1 VGARNRL
8 RGDFMRDIVASWEKH
23 GAACL
28 EQLAKNDPLSFAR
41 LAAMIVSRELSID
54 GIEPPTWQDRAAER
68 ERANEQ
74 LHERLRAIDQLRA
87 AAESPPIVPAETVRA
102 ELNEPPLRIEQ
113 QPLKMIAL
121 DRLADY
127 RGSQAI
133 SLEPAY

>member
-1 VGARNRL
+1 MANPSPNLANLRPFPKGMSGNPGGKPVGARNHL

-54 GIEPPTWQDRAAER
+54 GIEPPTWEDRAAER

-87 AAESPPIVPAETVRA
+87 AAESPPIV
-102 ELNEPPLRIEQ
+102 
-113 QPLKMIAL
+113 
-121 DRLADY
+121 
-127 RGSQAI
+127 
-133 SLEPAY
+133 